1 METIFDHNITED
13 EIKSIFISNFTIE
26 EAKEFISDFN
36 KDEHMALIAKLYAL
50 RKDFKKAEEYIN
62 KIEDEE
68 FRRDRQF
75 MINTTYRMP
84 PRLIA

>member
-36 KDEHMALIAKLYAL
+36 KDEHTALIAKLYAL

-84 PRLIA
+84 PGLIA

>member
-1 METIFDHNITED
+1 METIFDHDITEEEVKILLD
-13 EIKSIFISNFTIE
+13 FTID
-26 EAKEFISDFN
+26 EAREFILTLS
-36 KDEHMALIAKLYAL
+36 KDANIALIAELYAL

-84 PRLIA
+84 PGLIA